1 MGADGGTAVMGL
13 AHSPRIVTDGLVL
26 CLDAASKRSYPGT
39 GTTWIDLT
47 GGNDGALA
55 NGPTFNDENGGSV
68 VFDGTDDYVDFGNI
82 LNMGTGDISFNA
94 WVKRTGGDGEQD
106 WIFSK
111 SYAGDGVGRYWLD
124 FDNNT
129 TLRVGAAWASGHT
142 NYYFSGTFNQDV
154 WYNYAVVFDRD
165 DKLYLYINGEL
176 NTSHDIS
183 AHSNVNMTNTYPYR
197 LGSYTDSNQSTAVYF
212 LNGKISCHLH
222 YNRALSEEEIR
233 QNYEATV
240 GRYS

>member
-1 MGADGGTAVMGL
+1 MGL
-13 AHSPRIVTDGLVL
+13 IHSPRIVTDGLVL
-26 CLDAASKRSYPGT
+26 CLDAASKRSYTGA
-39 GTTWIDLT
+39 GTTWTDLT
-47 GGNDGALA
+47 GNNNGTLT
-55 NGPTFNDENGGSV
+55 NGPTFDSANAGSV
-68 VFDGTDDYVDFGNI
+68 VFDGANDYVDFGNI
-82 LNMGTGDISFNA
+82 LNMGTGDISFNG
-94 WVKRTGGDGEQD
+94 WVKRTGGDGELE

-111 SYAGDGVGRYWLD
+111 SYAGGGVGRYFLD

-129 TLRVGAAWASGHT
+129 TLRAGAAWASGHT

-183 AHSNVNMTNTYPYR
+183 AYSNVNMTNTYPYR
-197 LGSYTDSNQSTAVYF
+197 LGSYTQGDQSTADLF

-222 YNRALSEEEIR
+222 YNRALTQEEIK
-233 QNYEATV
+233 QNYNATR
-240 GRYS
+240 GRFE